1 MPAPKYNK
9 IRKAVCCQGYNNFK
23 KSAVKLEKLNGIGK
37 QKSEVPD
44 TIKLYAGDL

>member
-1 MPAPKYNK
+1 MS
-9 IRKAVCCQGYNNFK
+9 IRGK
-23 KSAVKLEKLNGIGK
+23 KMLIKNSAVKLEKLNGIGK